1 MSEKK
6 SRILVVDDAVDI
18 LEVIKMRLELLG
30 YHVDAVSDPLEAL
43 EKFEDGE
50 RYDLLLT
57 DQKMDG
63 LTGTELMEKCREI
76 DNTLQTIIFTAFG
89 TIEQAVEAVKK
100 GAYSYVS
107 KPIDH
112 NDLSVKIAQ
121 AIEKRSLLNRMYHL
135 EKIIGNQFRFVNMIG
150 NSPAMQK
157 VFSKIAQVATT
168 ESTIAIYGESGT
180 GKELAARAI
189 HLHSNR
195 ADAPF
200 IATNCAAI
208 PETLLEDELFGHIK
222 GSFTGASGAKEG
234 LFRTANRG
242 TLFLDEVGEMSE
254 AMQAKLLR
262 VIETGEIK
270 PIGSDKVIKV
280 DVRLIVA
287 TKRNLK
293 ELVEKDKFREDLYYR
308 IHVIPVYLPPLRER
322 KEDIIP
328 LFQHFMKKY
337 SGRAGKKIVRVE
349 QAVVERLMNYN
360 WPGNVRELENMVE
373 YLVAMCR
380 DEVIT
385 EDLLPETTRDPAA
398 FSQTTLSMPLRPL
411 REVRDEFT
419 KEYLINLFRHTKG
432 NVSQAAQIA
441 GYYRAD
447 FYKLFQKYDLDPKTF
462 KTPPGTKKT
471 QKAGQDL
478 EL

>member
-30 YHVDAVSDPLEAL
+30 YHVDAVNDPLVAL
-43 EKFEDGE
+43 EKFQKGE

-63 LTGTELMEKCREI
+63 LTGTELMEKCLEI
-76 DNTLQTIIFTAFG
+76 DSTLQTIIFTAFG

-135 EKIIGNQFRFVNMIG
+135 EKIIGNQFRFVDMIG
-150 NSPAMQK
+150 NSPAMRK

-168 ESTIAIYGESGT
+168 ESTISIYGESGT

-195 ADAPF
+195 TDGPF
-200 IATNCAAI
+200 IAVNCAAI

-222 GSFTGASGAKEG
+222 GSFTGASGAKDG
-234 LFRTANRG
+234 MFRTADKG

-254 AMQAKLLR
+254 SMQAKLLR

-270 PIGSDKVIKV
+270 PIGSDRIIKV

-293 ELVEKDKFREDLYYR
+293 ELVEKNRFREDLYYR
-308 IHVIPVYLPPLRER
+308 IHVIPVHLPPLRER
-322 KEDIIP
+322 KDDIIP
-328 LFQHFMKKY
+328 LFQHFLKKY
-337 SGRAGKKIVRVE
+337 AGRAGKKIVRVE
-349 QAVVERLMNYN
+349 QGVIERLMSYH

-373 YLVAMCR
+373 YLVAMCPE
-380 DEVIT
+380 DAIT
-385 EDLLPETTRDPAA
+385 EDLLKDADSEQFAPA
-398 FSQTTLSMPLRPL
+398 LSEAATPLRPL

-419 KEYLINLFRHTKG
+419 REYLIRLFRHTKG

-447 FYKLFQKYDLDPKTF
+447 FYKLFQKYDLDPKAF
-462 KTPPGTKKT
+462 KPANGKKKKT
-471 QKAGQDL
+471 KADIDM

>member
-1 MSEKK
+1 MTSQK

-30 YHVDAVSDPLEAL
+30 YHVDAVSDPLLAL
-43 EKFEDGE
+43 KKFHDGE

-63 LTGTELMEKCREI
+63 LTGTELMEKCLEI
-76 DNTLQTIIFTAFG
+76 DSTLQTIIFTAFG

-135 EKIIGNQFRFVNMIG
+135 ENVIGNQFRFVDMIG
-150 NSPAMQK
+150 NSPAMKK
-157 VFSKIAQVATT
+157 VFSKIAQVAAT
-168 ESTIAIYGESGT
+168 ESTISIYGESGT

-189 HLHSNR
+189 HLHSSR
-195 ADAPF
+195 ADGPF
-200 IATNCAAI
+200 VAINCAAI

-222 GSFTGASGAKEG
+222 GSFTGASGSKDG
-234 LFRTANRG
+234 MFRTADKG

-270 PIGSDKVIKV
+270 PIGSDRIIKV

-293 ELVEKDKFREDLYYR
+293 ELVEQEKFREDLFYR
-308 IHVIPVYLPPLRER
+308 IHVIPVHLPPLRDR
-322 KEDIIP
+322 REDIIP
-328 LFQHFMKKY
+328 LLQHFLKKY
-337 SGRAGKKIVRVE
+337 SAVTGQKIVRVE
-349 QAVVERLMNYN
+349 QRVVDRMMSYQ

-373 YLVAMCR
+373 YLVAMCKS
-380 DEVIT
+380 DVIT
-385 EDLLPETTRDPAA
+385 EDLLPDPEIEPSAA
-398 FSQTTLSMPLRPL
+398 PMLEDSSILRPL
-411 REVRDEFT
+411 REVRDEFV
-419 KEYLINLFRHTKG
+419 KDYLLKLFKHTRG

-447 FYKLFQKYDLDPKTF
+447 FYKLFQKYDIDPKVF
-462 KTPPGTKKT
+462 KTSGNKKNGSNT
-471 QKAGQDL
+471 HMDL